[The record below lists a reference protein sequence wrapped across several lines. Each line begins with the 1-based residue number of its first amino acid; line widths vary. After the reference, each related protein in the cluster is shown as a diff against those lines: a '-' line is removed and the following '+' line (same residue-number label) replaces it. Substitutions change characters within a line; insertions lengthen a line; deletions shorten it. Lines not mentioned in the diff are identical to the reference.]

1 MHRWQAGQHVM
12 FLEQLGEMDR
22 GYAGWRIDVRAR
34 VTRTII
40 NQRRS
45 TGWVVDGH
53 SQGQLAAKLTNRLE
67 GENQSAGISNV
78 VSIKEGSMH
87 QSTT

>member
-1 MHRWQAGQHVM
+1 VVA
-12 FLEQLGEMDR
+12 DR
-22 GYAGWRIDVRAR
+22 RKMR
-34 VTRTII
+34 VTRTITII

-53 SQGQLAAKLTNRLE
+53 SQGQLAVKLTNRLE
-67 GENQSAGISNV
+67 GENQSVGISNV

-87 QSTT
+87 QSTTKKKQSDVLGG

>member
-1 MHRWQAGQHVM
+1 MVTDRQMSESGMHYHQSTAYG
-12 FLEQLGEMDR
+12 
-22 GYAGWRIDVRAR
+22 
-34 VTRTII
+34 T
-40 NQRRS
+40 

-53 SQGQLAAKLTNRLE
+53 SQGQRQLAVKLTNRLE